1 MARSRTTKPAATPA
15 PASTDGQSSAA
26 LVCPECGK
34 TFTRPASLG
43 AHRRQAHGVAG
54 TTHARTRRPARTR
67 SRRPATTRTRSTTTS
82 RPSAGVNRDALLGA
96 LFPDGIPPRE
106 ELIRSVN
113 AWLDEA
119 ERLAQAT

>member
-1 MARSRTTKPAATPA
+1 MARSRTNRAAAEPA
-15 PASTDGQSSAA
+15 TDGQSAGA

-54 TTHARTRRPARTR
+54 ASQGRTRRASRTR
-67 SRRPATTRTRSTTTS
+67 SRPAATRTRAAATPRSS
-82 RPSAGVNRDALLGA
+82 GGVDRDALLAA
-96 LFPDGIPPRE
+96 LFPNGIPPRE

-119 ERLAQAT
+119 ERLTRGA